1 MRSTGTEAA
10 AISGR
15 SYRGSLLWVFAWLVG
30 LGLIAGLIGVHD
42 FDQVVAALSLAG
54 WSMTLIGIVCIGVL
68 LADTLGW
75 RALLQP
81 SERPSLRAMLVRRW
95 IGGSINGLLPVAQ
108 VGGDIV
114 RAHLLTRAGVA
125 GPLAGASV
133 VVDVTVGLA
142 TQFAFVLL
150 GLVLLLA
157 AQGGSPWLLRLGAG
171 LGTLALAVLGFVLL
185 QQRGLFLPLARLVE
199 RATRG
204 RGWLDLTGSAASL
217 DREVLARYR
226 DRVRLSICA
235 GWRLLGWLSGS
246 AEIWLIFWLLDH
258 PIGVAEA
265 VVLESLGQ
273 AVRSLGFVLPGGLGA
288 QESAIMA
295 GGMMVGIAPDLA
307 LAVALIKRARD
318 LAYGLSGLIAW
329 SVLDVAGRRG
339 VGRRR
344 SPRALQRPVALSPQR
359 RVCSSETVNWPS
371 ALAASA

>member
-1 MRSTGTEAA
+1 
-10 AISGR
+10 
-15 SYRGSLLWVFAWLVG
+15 VFAWLVG

-81 SERPSLRAMLVRRW
+81 SERPSLGAMLVRRW

-235 GWRLLGWLSGS
+235 GWRLLGWLCGS

-295 GGMMVGIAPDLA
+295 GGMMVGISPDLA

-318 LAYGLSGLIAW
+318 LAYGVSGLIAW
-329 SVLDVAGRRG
+329 SVLDVGGRRG
-339 VGRRR
+339 
-344 SPRALQRPVALSPQR
+344 
-359 RVCSSETVNWPS
+359 
-371 ALAASA
+371 

>member
-1 MRSTGTEAA
+1 
-10 AISGR
+10 
-15 SYRGSLLWVFAWLVG
+15 LAWLVG

-81 SERPSLRAMLVRRW
+81 SERPSLGAMLVRRW

-114 RAHLLTRAGVA
+114 RAHLLSRAGVA

-157 AQGGSPWLLRLGAG
+157 AQGGTPWLLRLGAG

-235 GWRLLGWLSGS
+235 GWRLLGWLCGS

-295 GGMMVGIAPDLA
+295 GGMMVGISPDLA

-318 LAYGLSGLIAW
+318 LAYGVSGLIAW
-329 SVLDVAGRRG
+329 SVLDVGGRRG
-339 VGRRR
+339 
-344 SPRALQRPVALSPQR
+344 
-359 RVCSSETVNWPS
+359 
-371 ALAASA
+371 

>member
-10 AISGR
+10 AISGKFG
-15 SYRGSLLWVFAWLVG
+15 RGSLLGAIAWLLG
-30 LGLIAGLIGVHD
+30 LGVIAGLIGVHD

-54 WSMTLIGIVCIGVL
+54 WSMPVIGVVCIGVL

-75 RALLQP
+75 RALLRP
-81 SERPSLRAMLVRRW
+81 PERPSLGAMLVRRW
-95 IGGSINGLLPVAQ
+95 IGGAINGLLPVAQ

-133 VVDVTVGLA
+133 VVDVTIGLA

-150 GLVLLLA
+150 GLALLLA
-157 AQGGSPWLLRLGAG
+157 AHGGSPWLLRLGAG

-185 QQRGLFLPLARLVE
+185 QRRGLFLLLARMVE

-217 DREVLARYR
+217 DREVAARYR

-235 GWRLLGWLSGS
+235 GWRLLGWLWGS
-246 AEIWLIFWLLDH
+246 AEIWLVFWLLDH
-258 PIGVAEA
+258 PIGIAEA
-265 VVLESLGQ
+265 VALESLGQ

-288 QESAIMA
+288 QESAIVA
-295 GGMMVGIAPDLA
+295 TGMMVGIAPDLA
-307 LAVALIKRARD
+307 LAVALIKRARE
-318 LAYGLSGLIAW
+318 LAYGVSGLIAW
-329 SVLDVAGRRG
+329 SVVDVAARRG
-339 VGRRR
+339 
-344 SPRALQRPVALSPQR
+344 
-359 RVCSSETVNWPS
+359 
-371 ALAASA
+371 

>member
-15 SYRGSLLWVFAWLVG
+15 SYRGSLLWALAWLVG

-81 SERPSLRAMLVRRW
+81 SERPSLGAMLVRRW

-114 RAHLLTRAGVA
+114 RAHLLSRAGVA

-235 GWRLLGWLSGS
+235 GWRLLGWLCGS

-318 LAYGLSGLIAW
+318 LAYGVSGLIAW
-329 SVLDVAGRRG
+329 SVLDVGGRRG
-339 VGRRR
+339 
-344 SPRALQRPVALSPQR
+344 
-359 RVCSSETVNWPS
+359 
-371 ALAASA
+371 

>member
-81 SERPSLRAMLVRRW
+81 SERPSLGAMLVRRW

-114 RAHLLTRAGVA
+114 RAHLLSRAGVA

-157 AQGGSPWLLRLGAG
+157 VQGGSPWLLRLGAG

-339 VGRRR
+339 
-344 SPRALQRPVALSPQR
+344 
-359 RVCSSETVNWPS
+359 
-371 ALAASA
+371 

>member
-1 MRSTGTEAA
+1 MRSTGIEAA
-10 AISGR
+10 VISGK
-15 SYRGSLLWVFAWLVG
+15 SHLASLLGAVAWLVG
-30 LGLIAGLIGVHD
+30 LGLLAGLIGAHNLN
-42 FDQVVAALSLAG
+42 QVAAALALAG
-54 WSMTLIGIVCIGVL
+54 WSMILIGVVHVGVL

-75 RALLQP
+75 RSLLRP
-81 SERPSLRAMLVRRW
+81 LERPSLGAMLVRRW
-95 IGGSINGLLPVAQ
+95 IGSSINGLLPVAQ

-157 AQGGSPWLLRLGAG
+157 TQGGSPWLLRLGAG

-185 QQRGLFLPLARLVE
+185 QQRGLFLPLARMVE

-217 DREVLARYR
+217 DREVVARYR
-226 DRVRLSICA
+226 DGVRLSICA
-235 GWRLLGWLSGS
+235 GWRLLGWLCGS
-246 AEIWLIFWLLDH
+246 AEIWLVFWLLGH

-339 VGRRR
+339 
-344 SPRALQRPVALSPQR
+344 
-359 RVCSSETVNWPS
+359 
-371 ALAASA
+371 